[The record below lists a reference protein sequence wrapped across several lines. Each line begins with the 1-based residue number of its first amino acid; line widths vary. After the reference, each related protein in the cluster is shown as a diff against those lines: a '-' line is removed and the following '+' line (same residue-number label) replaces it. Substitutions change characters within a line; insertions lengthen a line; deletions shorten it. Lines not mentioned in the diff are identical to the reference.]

1 VKRIVLVLLFLGI
14 LTMFGCSKPSNPEA
28 EADALAAA
36 EAWLALV
43 DSGQYAESWD
53 EAAHYFKGAVP
64 KDKWLQTMNAAR
76 TPFGKNIS
84 RKLKSK
90 HYKTSLPGAPDG
102 EYVVIKFKASFENK
116 KSAVETI
123 TPMLDKDGTWR
134 ISGYYM
140 K

>member
-1 VKRIVLVLLFLGI
+1 MKRIVFVLLFLGI
-14 LTMFGCSKPSNPEA
+14 LNMLGCSKSSNPEA
-28 EADALAAA
+28 EANALAAA
-36 EAWLALV
+36 EAWLTLV

-53 EAAHYFKGAVP
+53 EAAQYFKGAVP

-76 TPFGKNIS
+76 TPFGKNTS

-102 EYVVIKFKASFENK
+102 EYVVIKFKSSFEKK
-116 KSAVETI
+116 KSAIETI
-123 TPMLDKDGTWR
+123 TPMLDNDGTWR

-140 K
+140 Q

>member
-1 VKRIVLVLLFLGI
+1 MKRIVLVLLFLGI

-53 EAAHYFKGAVP
+53 EAAQYFKGAVP

-116 KSAVETI
+116 KSAIETI

-134 ISGYYM
+134 VSGYYM

>member
-1 VKRIVLVLLFLGI
+1 MKRIVLVLLFLGI
-14 LTMFGCSKPSNPEA
+14 LTMSGCSKPSNPEA

-53 EAAHYFKGAVP
+53 EAAQYFKGAVP

-90 HYKTSLPGAPDG
+90 DYKTSLPGAPDG
-102 EYVVIKFKASFENK
+102 EYVVIKFKSSFEKK
-116 KSAVETI
+116 KSAIETI
-123 TPMLDKDGTWR
+123 TPMLDNDGTWR

-140 K
+140 Q